1 MNRPEDNLEQY
12 IRANRKKF
20 DRYRPHPSVRRALF
34 AKRPGGRTILMRSSF
49 TRAAAVAVL
58 IGCSMLLAYNTG
70 IRRSSNMRAA
80 MSPELRETEVYY
92 ETLVSSVFS
101 RANTLFADYPGLET
115 EIRAD
120 IGELEQIGRELMDDL
135 KDNVANREVVEALIR
150 NYRLRIQLLEDLM
163 ENLPDEND
171 KMENAV
177 QNEI

>member
-1 MNRPEDNLEQY
+1 
-12 IRANRKKF
+12 
-20 DRYRPHPSVRRALF
+20 
-34 AKRPGGRTILMRSSF
+34 
-49 TRAAAVAVL
+49 
-58 IGCSMLLAYNTG
+58 
-70 IRRSSNMRAA
+70 MRAA

-163 ENLPDEND
+163 ENLPDENE
-171 KMENAV
+171 KKENALR
-177 QNEI
+177 NEI